1 MASTDYK
8 YVPAVEHMKR
18 LNDELAI
25 VVHVETREGLQNI
38 EEIVSYPGV
47 DICYVGTFDLAIELG
62 TPGDMNSPAVLQG
75 LETHLCGMPA
85 PRRSRG
91 RERFR
96 SGNHPAPSREG
107 HPLL

>member
-38 EEIVSYPGV
+38 EEIVSYPARTSAMWG
-47 DICYVGTFDLAIELG
+47 
-62 TPGDMNSPAVLQG
+62 
-75 LETHLCGMPA
+75 
-85 PRRSRG
+85 
-91 RERFR
+91 
-96 SGNHPAPSREG
+96 
-107 HPLL
+107 PLIWQ